1 MPPKIDAFSQLGTG
15 FRPSFPADRQ
25 ARPIRLSRIGKS
37 RHPGIRFRRP
47 ANDAAPDGSSMADF
61 DLAIIGGGINGAGI
75 ARDAAGRGIRV
86 LLVEQNDLASA
97 TSSASTKLIHGGL
110 RYLEQGAFRLVREA
124 LAEREVLLRNAPH
137 LIRPLR
143 FVLPHHDALR
153 PAWQLRAGLF
163 LYDRLG
169 GRAILPGTKVLDLT
183 HGEVAVPLKRRY
195 KLGFEYSDCR
205 ADDSRLVLLNAVD
218 AAERGAV
225 IRTRT
230 RLARADREDLVWRL
244 ALKSRGRREIVTARV
259 LVNATGPWVAVV
271 AQQILRRETSIPV
284 RLVKGSHIVVPK
296 LFPHDRAYI
305 FQSGD
310 GRVVFAIP
318 YEGEF
323 TLIGTTE
330 EDYDGDPGAVA
341 ASSDEI
347 TYLCRTANDYF
358 RESIAPEDVVWA
370 YAGVRPLHGDRTAAP
385 KDISRDYLLAL
396 DAPHREAPLLTVYG
410 GKITTYRRLA
420 EAAVDKI
427 ANFFIPAPAW
437 TAGAPL
443 PGGNFPW
450 NGLEALL
457 ARTRGLWPFLTEAH
471 ARRLVA
477 AYGTRID
484 RILGRAMRA
493 EDLGPWFGTE
503 LTGAEVRHLMRS
515 EWAERAEDVLWRR
528 SKLGLRLDAE
538 QRQALERFM
547 ADARVVETAAE

>member
-1 MPPKIDAFSQLGTG
+1 
-15 FRPSFPADRQ
+15 
-25 ARPIRLSRIGKS
+25 
-37 RHPGIRFRRP
+37 
-47 ANDAAPDGSSMADF
+47 MADF

-124 LAEREVLLRNAPH
+124 LAEREVLLCNAPH

-169 GRAILPGTKVLDLT
+169 GREILPGTEVLDLT

-205 ADDSRLVLLNAVD
+205 VDDSRLVLLNAVD

-244 ALKSRGRREIVTARV
+244 ALKSRGRRDVVTARV

-296 LFPHDRAYI
+296 LFAHDRAYI

-318 YEGEF
+318 YEDEF
-323 TLIGTTE
+323 TLIGTTD

-341 ASSDEI
+341 ASSEEI

-358 RESIAPEDVVWA
+358 RESIAPENVVWA

-385 KDISRDYLLAL
+385 KDISRDYLLAF
-396 DAPHREAPLLTVYG
+396 DAPYREAPLLTVYG

-420 EAAVDKI
+420 EAVLGKI
-427 ANFFIPAPAW
+427 ADYFIPAPAW
-437 TAGAPL
+437 TARVPL
-443 PGGNFPW
+443 PGGDFPW
-450 NGLEALL
+450 NGIEALL

>member
-1 MPPKIDAFSQLGTG
+1 M
-15 FRPSFPADRQ
+15 
-25 ARPIRLSRIGKS
+25 RLSASGKA
-37 RHPGIRFRRP
+37 RHAAIRSGARVKESG
-47 ANDAAPDGSSMADF
+47 AAAGDQMADF
-61 DLAIIGGGINGAGI
+61 DLAVIGGGINGAGI

-86 LLVEQNDLASA
+86 LLVEQSDLASA

-110 RYLEQGAFRLVREA
+110 RYLEQGALRLVHEA

-169 GRAILPGTKVLDLT
+169 GREILPGTEVLDLT
-183 HGEVAVPLKRRY
+183 HGDVAVPLKRRY
-195 KLGFEYSDCR
+195 KVGFEYSDCR
-205 ADDSRLVLLNAVD
+205 VDDSRLVVLNAVD
-218 AAERGAV
+218 AAERGAL

-230 RLARADREDLVWRL
+230 RLARADRDGLVWRL
-244 ALKSRGRREIVTARV
+244 ALKSRGRRDIVTARA
-259 LVNATGPWVAVV
+259 LVNATGPWVAVT

-296 LFPHDRAYI
+296 LFAHDHAYI
-305 FQSGD
+305 FQSRD

-318 YEGEF
+318 YEGDF
-323 TLIGTTE
+323 TLIGTTD

-347 TYLCRTANDYF
+347 TYLCRTANAYF
-358 RESIAPEDVVWA
+358 RETIGPEQVVWA
-370 YAGVRPLHGDRTAAP
+370 YAGVRPLHGDRTQAA
-385 KDISRDYLLAL
+385 KDISRDYLLTL
-396 DAPHREAPLLTVYG
+396 DAPYREAPLLTVYG

-420 EAAVDKI
+420 EAALVKI
-427 ANFFIPAPAW
+427 ADFFVTGTVW
-437 TAGAPL
+437 TEHTPL
-443 PGGNFPW
+443 PGGDFPW
-450 NGLEALL
+450 DGLEALV
-457 ARTRGLWPFLTEAH
+457 ARTRGLWPFLSEAH

-477 AYGTRID
+477 AHGTRID
-484 RILGRAMRA
+484 RILGRARSL

-503 LTGAEVRHLMRS
+503 LAGAEVRHWMRC

-528 SKLGLRLDAE
+528 SKLGLRLGPAE
-538 QRQALERFM
+538 REALQRFM
-547 ADARVVETAAE
+547 ADAGVAKTAAE

>member
-1 MPPKIDAFSQLGTG
+1 
-15 FRPSFPADRQ
+15 
-25 ARPIRLSRIGKS
+25 
-37 RHPGIRFRRP
+37 
-47 ANDAAPDGSSMADF
+47 MADF

-86 LLVEQNDLASA
+86 LLLEQNDLASG

-110 RYLEQGAFRLVREA
+110 RYLEQAAFRLVHEA

-143 FVLPHHDALR
+143 FVLPHHDTLR

-169 GRAILPGTKVLDLT
+169 GREILPGTKVLDLT

-205 ADDSRLVLLNAVD
+205 VDDSRLVVLNAVD
-218 AAERGAV
+218 AAERGAL

-230 RLARADREDLVWRL
+230 RVVRADRDGVWRL
-244 ALKSRGRREIVTARV
+244 ALKSRGGRRDIVTARV
-259 LVNATGPWVAVV
+259 LVNATGPWVATV
-271 AQQILRRETSIPV
+271 AAQILRRESSIPV

-296 LFPHDRAYI
+296 LFGHDHAYI
-305 FQSGD
+305 FQGGD

-318 YEGEF
+318 YERDF
-323 TLIGTTE
+323 TLIGTTD
-330 EDYDGDPGAVA
+330 EDYDGDPGAAA

-347 TYLCRTANDYF
+347 TYLCRTANTYF
-358 RESIAPEDVVWA
+358 RETIEPEHVVWA
-370 YAGVRPLHGDRTAAP
+370 YAGVRPLHGDLTQAP
-385 KDISRDYLLAL
+385 KDISRDYLITL

-420 EAAVDKI
+420 EAALARI
-427 ANFFIPAPAW
+427 ADFFVTGPAW
-437 TAGAPL
+437 TANAPL
-443 PGGNFPW
+443 PGGDFPW
-450 NGLEALL
+450 DGLEALV
-457 ARTRGLWPFLTEAH
+457 ARTRGLWPFLSESH

-477 AYGTRID
+477 AHGTRVD
-484 RILGRAMRA
+484 RVLGQARSV
-493 EDLGPWFGTE
+493 EDLGPSFGTE
-503 LTGAEVRHLMRS
+503 LTAAEVRYWMRH

-538 QRQALERFM
+538 QQRALERFM
-547 ADARVVETAAE
+547 ADARGIQTAAE

>member
-1 MPPKIDAFSQLGTG
+1 
-15 FRPSFPADRQ
+15 
-25 ARPIRLSRIGKS
+25 
-37 RHPGIRFRRP
+37 
-47 ANDAAPDGSSMADF
+47 MADF

-86 LLVEQNDLASA
+86 LLLEQNDLASA

-110 RYLEQGAFRLVREA
+110 RYLERGALRLVHEA

-169 GRAILPGTKVLDLT
+169 GREILPGTQVLDLT

-205 ADDSRLVLLNAVD
+205 VDDSRLAVLNAVD
-218 AAERGAV
+218 AAERGAL

-230 RLARADREDLVWRL
+230 RLARADRDGLVWRL
-244 ALKSRGRREIVTARV
+244 ALKSRGGRREIVTARV
-259 LVNATGPWVAVV
+259 LVNATGPWVALV
-271 AQQILRRETSIPV
+271 AEQILRRNTSIPV

-296 LFPHDRAYI
+296 LFGHDHAYI
-305 FQSGD
+305 FQGGD

-318 YEGEF
+318 YERDF
-323 TLIGTTE
+323 TLIGTTD

-341 ASSDEI
+341 ASSNEI
-347 TYLCRTANDYF
+347 TYLCRTANAYF
-358 RESIAPEDVVWA
+358 RETVEPEHVVWA
-370 YAGVRPLHGDRTAAP
+370 YAGVRPLHGDRTQAA
-385 KDISRDYLLAL
+385 KDISRDYVLAL

-420 EAAVDKI
+420 EAALEKI
-427 ANFFIPAPAW
+427 ADFFVTGPAW
-437 TAGAPL
+437 TAHAPL
-443 PGGNFPW
+443 PGGDFPW
-450 NGLEALL
+450 DGFEALV
-457 ARTRGLWPFLTEAH
+457 ARACGLWPFLSEAH

-477 AYGTRID
+477 AHGTRVD
-484 RILGRAMRA
+484 RILGQARSL
-493 EDLGPWFGTE
+493 EDLGPCFGTE
-503 LTGAEVRHLMRS
+503 LTGAEVRHLMRC

-528 SKLGLRLDAE
+528 SKLGLRLGAE
-538 QRQALERFM
+538 AREALERFM
-547 ADARVVETAAE
+547 ADAREAKTAAE